1 MAISGFPAWWLIE
14 RASSPFFTDDVLAMT
29 QPLSLRVLIVD
40 DERYARERLMELLDE
55 RDAVDTV
62 SQADSG
68 EAAIRALRE
77 DAYDLVFLDVQMP
90 ERTGLDVVDT
100 IGPAAMPTTI
110 FVTAYDE
117 YAIKAFELSALDYLL
132 KPFDDDRFEQ
142 AFERALQMHRLQEA
156 DDVTQRFQRL
166 LDAAE
171 ENEPD
176 APDAASGDDAE
187 AEPSYIERLTIDLP
201 GQVRVVPVDE
211 IRYITA
217 EDAYVKIH
225 TSDDTYLLRERM
237 HVLEDRLD
245 PERFARIHRSTIVQ
259 LDLVE
264 TVLHRSGG
272 DYAVRLTDHTE
283 LKVSRSRR
291 DDLLDRLETGAA

>member
-1 MAISGFPAWWLIE
+1 
-14 RASSPFFTDDVLAMT
+14 MT
-29 QPLSLRVLIVD
+29 KPLSLRVLIVD
-40 DERYARERLMELLDE
+40 DERYARERLRELLDGRE
-55 RDAVDTV
+55 AVDAVET
-62 SQADSG
+62 AGSG

-110 FVTAYDE
+110 FVTAYDQ

-132 KPFDDDRFEQ
+132 KPFDDERFEQ
-142 AFERALQMHRLQEA
+142 AFERAVRMHRLQEA

-166 LDAAE
+166 FDAAE
-171 ENEPD
+171 GNTSD
-176 APDAASGDDAE
+176 AEDGEE

-225 TSDDTYLLRERM
+225 TGEDTYLLRERM

-245 PERFARIHRSTIVQ
+245 PARFARIHRSTIVQ
-259 LDLVE
+259 LDRVE

-272 DYAVRLTDHTE
+272 DYAVRLTDRTT

-291 DDLLDRLETGAA
+291 DDLLERLETGAA

>member
-1 MAISGFPAWWLIE
+1 
-14 RASSPFFTDDVLAMT
+14 MT
-29 QPLSLRVLIVD
+29 EPLSLRVLIVD
-40 DERYARERLMELLDE
+40 DERYARERLMELLDGRE
-55 RDAVDTV
+55 AVAAV
-62 SQADSG
+62 AQADSG

-100 IGPAAMPTTI
+100 LGPAAMPTTI
-110 FVTAYDE
+110 FVTAYDQ

-176 APDAASGDDAE
+176 TPDAASDDDAE
-187 AEPSYIERLTIDLP
+187 TEPSYIERLTIDLP
-201 GQVRVVPVDE
+201 GQVRVVPVGE

-225 TSDDTYLLRERM
+225 TGDDTYLLRERM

-245 PERFARIHRSTIVQ
+245 PAHFARIHRSTIVQ
-259 LDLVE
+259 LDMVE

-291 DDLLDRLETGAA
+291 DDLLEQLETGAA

>member
-1 MAISGFPAWWLIE
+1 
-14 RASSPFFTDDVLAMT
+14 MT
-29 QPLSLRVLIVD
+29 EPLSLRVLIVD
-40 DERYARERLMELLDE
+40 DERYARERLMELLDGRE
-55 RDAVDTV
+55 AVAAV
-62 SQADSG
+62 AQADSG

-100 IGPAAMPTTI
+100 LGPAAMPTTI
-110 FVTAYDE
+110 FVTAYDQ

-176 APDAASGDDAE
+176 TPDAASDDDAE
-187 AEPSYIERLTIDLP
+187 TEPSYIERLTIDLP

-225 TSDDTYLLRERM
+225 TGDDTYLLRERM

-245 PERFARIHRSTIVQ
+245 PAHFARIHRSTIVQ
-259 LDLVE
+259 LDMVE

-291 DDLLDRLETGAA
+291 DDLLEQLETGAA

>member
-1 MAISGFPAWWLIE
+1 
-14 RASSPFFTDDVLAMT
+14 MT
-29 QPLSLRVLIVD
+29 AESLSLRVLIVD
-40 DERYARERLMELLDE
+40 DERYARERLRELLDGRE
-55 RDAVDTV
+55 AVHAVAT
-62 SQADSG
+62 ADSG

-110 FVTAYDE
+110 FVTAYDQ

-142 AFERALQMHRLQEA
+142 AFGRAVQMHRLQEA

-166 LDAAE
+166 LNAAE
-171 ENEPD
+171 GNTSD
-176 APDAASGDDAE
+176 AEDGEEAE

-201 GQVRVVPVDE
+201 GQVRVVPVDA

-225 TSDDTYLLRERM
+225 TADDTYLLRERM

-245 PERFARIHRSTIVQ
+245 PERFVRIHRSTIVQ

-272 DYAVRLTDHTE
+272 DYAVRLTDRTT

-291 DDLLDRLETGAA
+291 DDLLERLETGAA

>member
-1 MAISGFPAWWLIE
+1 
-14 RASSPFFTDDVLAMT
+14 
-29 QPLSLRVLIVD
+29 
-40 DERYARERLMELLDE
+40 
-55 RDAVDTV
+55 
-62 SQADSG
+62 
-68 EAAIRALRE
+68 
-77 DAYDLVFLDVQMP
+77 
-90 ERTGLDVVDT
+90 
-100 IGPAAMPTTI
+100 
-110 FVTAYDE
+110 
-117 YAIKAFELSALDYLL
+117 
-132 KPFDDDRFEQ
+132 
-142 AFERALQMHRLQEA
+142 MHRLQEA

-171 ENEPD
+171 GNESD
-176 APDAASGDDAE
+176 ATDSDDAE
-187 AEPSYIERLTIDLP
+187 TKPSYIERLTIDLP

-225 TSDDTYLLRERM
+225 TDDDTYLLRERM

-245 PERFARIHRSTIVQ
+245 PERFVRIHRSTIVQ

-272 DYAVRLTDHTE
+272 DHAVRLTDRTQ

-291 DDLLDRLETGAA
+291 DDVLERLETGAA